1 MIMVSEERIKTNLIL
16 MDSLDYWDEL
26 TVKAIDDEETLR
38 YYNLLTTLINTQLEN
53 GIKWLKSDEAR
64 RYFFNEAEYEKE
76 IFEKLES
83 QWDRILSQKYE
94 TIEDLLEE
102 VYDYGKAQGYSDIRS
117 RIRYTDTDKLALTN
131 VRNYNFNLIR
141 KLDGEL
147 RRAIKNKILEGVVGG
162 ENPRK
167 LAPKLVNL
175 GVEPLPNST
184 LSPNQRATMIARTEV
199 ARAQNTGILQSY
211 VNEGY
216 TQVKILTAEDDNVCY
231 LCLRNA
237 YEFNEND
244 EVIYANHGDE
254 RVHNIK
260 DLINKKNW
268 VPLHPNCRC
277 TYLSIWSSKGEAPK
291 NPYTINLIDNNVHNW
306 SYQHNGETYAFQ
318 GNTSMGRLDFL
329 EKYGVDL
336 EELNKDENKKEKLF
350 LQIFTKDAWSL
361 NTYLRGGKVNKDL
374 YAEEWNNVNIKLID
388 EGILSEDDILS
399 FDDAVDIS
407 EYIFEKYSKTLD
419 EDIILCRR
427 EKTRFMGDKGVTE
440 YDDEGFTSTSIYEFA
455 KADKYGDEINYILI
469 PEGTP
474 ILYLEGISTSPE
486 DYEVL
491 FPPGL
496 HLDHV
501 EDVGSKKKVWKHP

>member
-26 TVKAIDDEETLR
+26 TLKAIDDEETLR

-64 RYFFNEAEYEKE
+64 RYFFNETAYEKE

-102 VYDYGKAQGYSDIRS
+102 VYDYGKAQGYSDMRS
-117 RIRYTDTDKLALTN
+117 RTRYTDTDKLALTH
-131 VRNYNFNLIR
+131 VRNYNFGLIR

-147 RRAIKNKILEGVVGG
+147 RRAIKNKIFEGVIGG

-184 LSPNQRATMIARTEV
+184 LSPTQRATMIARTEV

-237 YEFNEND
+237 YEFNDD
-244 EVIYANHGDE
+244 EEIIYANHGDE

-268 VPLHPNCRC
+268 TPLHPNCRC
-277 TYLSIWSSKGEAPK
+277 TYLSIWSSKGEPPK
-291 NPYTINLIDNNVHNW
+291 KPYTVNLTDNNVHNW
-306 SYQHNGETYAFQ
+306 SYQHNGKIFAFQ
-318 GNTSMGRLDFL
+318 GNTSMGRIDFL
-329 EKYGVDL
+329 YEYGLDISKL
-336 EELNKDENKKEKLF
+336 DPDEELF
-350 LQIFTKDAWSL
+350 LRIFTGNSSAI
-361 NTYLRGGKVNKDL
+361 NGYLRNDKKDFDL
-374 YAEEWNNVNIKLID
+374 YAEKWEEINTQLID
-388 EGILSEDDILS
+388 DGI
-399 FDDAVDIS
+399 IS
-407 EYIFEKYSKTLD
+407 ERLQFGDALHIYDSIFEKYSVTLQ

-427 EKTRFMGDKGVTE
+427 EDNRYMGRNGKTE
-440 YDDEGFTSTSIYEFA
+440 YTDKAFTSTSIYEYA
-455 KADKYGDEINYILI
+455 KEDEYGDEINYILI
-469 PEGTP
+469 PKDTP
-474 ILYLEGISTSPE
+474 ILYLEGITSSPG

-491 FPPGL
+491 IKPDI
-496 HLDHV
+496 HLDLV
-501 EDVGSKKKVWKHP
+501 ENLGPKKKIWELS

>member
-1 MIMVSEERIKTNLIL
+1 MVSEERINTNLIL

-64 RYFFNEAEYEKE
+64 RYFFNEAAYEKE
-76 IFEKLES
+76 IFEKLEN

-102 VYDYGKAQGYSDIRS
+102 VYDYGKSRGYSDMRS

-175 GVEPLPNST
+175 GVEPLPSST

-237 YEFNEND
+237 YEFNEDD

-254 RVHNIK
+254 RVYNIK

-277 TYLSIWSSKGEAPK
+277 TYLSIWSSKGEPPE
-291 NPYTINLIDNNVHNW
+291 NPYTINLTDNNVHNW

-318 GNTSMGRLDFL
+318 GNTPIGREEFL
-329 EKYGVDL
+329 EKYGVNVDDL
-336 EELNKDENKKEKLF
+336 DAESKAF
-350 LQIFTKDAWSL
+350 LILYTDDGDRAI
-361 NTYLRGGKVNKDL
+361 NNYLRGLISKEE
-374 YAEEWNNVNIKLID
+374 AEELWNRTIQKLTVRGFLD
-388 EGILSEDDILS
+388 YELS
-399 FDDAVDIS
+399 FNRALEIKES
-407 EYIFEKYSKTLD
+407 IFEKYSKTLE
-419 EDIILCRR
+419 EDIIVCRR
-427 EKTRFMGDKGVTE
+427 EVNRFMGSEGALEYGDKGC
-440 YDDEGFTSTSIYEFA
+440 TSTSIYEYA
-455 KADKYGDEINYILI
+455 KEEIYGDEINYILI
-469 PEGTP
+469 PKGTR
-474 ILYLEGISTSPE
+474 ILYVEELTMEPE

-491 FPPGL
+491 FPPGI
-496 HLDHV
+496 HLDLV
-501 EDVGSKKKVWKHP
+501 ENVGSKKKIWIKT